1 MSSYEDLL
9 GSSND
14 AGRDYFDGEEFAL
27 RAGIE
32 ETHYW
37 HVHRRGIILDQ
48 LRRFASPETCG
59 PLVELG
65 CGIGTVATHLN
76 EHGYRVDY
84 SDVYGAALDIAATRA
99 HDKLGSVARQRRFL
113 RMDVT
118 RGLPLKSWSGI
129 MLFDVIEHLPDDYGT
144 LEHVRDALAEAD
156 GGFVM
161 VTVPAFQLL
170 WSPWDDVEKHKRR
183 YTREGLTDLLHRTG
197 FEVVQ
202 STYFFG
208 PLFFAAL
215 GMKGVRTLKDAIAGG
230 EKARGIA
237 DLTESKNIE
246 PLNRVMLGVLSAER
260 LWLERA
266 PLPLGTSIL
275 AIARRR

>member
-1 MSSYEDLL
+1 VSSYEDLL
-9 GSSND
+9 GTPND
-14 AGRDYFDGEEFAL
+14 AGHDYFDGEEFAL

-32 ETHYW
+32 QTHYW

-48 LRRFASPETCG
+48 LRRFAPPDACG
-59 PLVELG
+59 PLVEVG

-84 SDVYGAALDIAATRA
+84 SDVYGEALDIAAKRA
-99 HDKLGSVARQRRFL
+99 REKLGDAATERRFL

-118 RGLPLKSWSGI
+118 RGLPLKLWSGI
-129 MLFDVIEHLPDDYGT
+129 MAFDVIEHLPDDHGM
-144 LEHVRDALAEAD
+144 LENVRDALAGKE

-183 YTREGLTDLLHRTG
+183 YTREGLTDLLQRTG

-215 GMKGVRTLKDAIAGG
+215 GMKGARLLKSAIASG

-246 PLNRVMLGVLSAER
+246 ALNRVMLGVLSGER
-260 LWLERA
+260 AWLERA
-266 PLPLGTSIL
+266 TLPVGTSIL
-275 AIARRR
+275 AIARCR

>member
-1 MSSYEDLL
+1 VSSYEDLL
-9 GSSND
+9 GSPKD
-14 AGRDYFDGEEFAL
+14 AGVDYFDGEEFAL

-48 LRRFASPETCG
+48 LRRFAPPDTCG
-59 PLVELG
+59 PLVEVG

-84 SDVYGAALDIAATRA
+84 SDVYGEALEIAAKRA
-99 HDKLGSVARQRRFL
+99 REKLGSAAAERRFV

-118 RGLPLKSWSGI
+118 RGLPLKLWSGI
-129 MLFDVIEHLPDDYGT
+129 MAFDVIEHLPDDQGM
-144 LEHVRDALAEAD
+144 LEHVRDALAGTE

-183 YTREGLTDLLHRTG
+183 YTREGLTDLLQRTG

-215 GMKGVRTLKDAIAGG
+215 GMKGARLLKSAIAGG

-246 PLNRVMLGVLSAER
+246 ALNRVMLGVLSGER
-260 LWLERA
+260 RLLERA
-266 PLPLGTSIL
+266 TLPVGTSIL